1 MKKYC
6 IFLCLFIILLL
17 CGCSEDSDESKSAN
31 GYCPFQ
37 LEGKTLLLRNNDATI
52 KLSAEHFKSGV
63 VVNNVTVDYEKYP
76 PSYSYVITNKCYLT
90 LFCPCIITFV
100 RNSIIFSCTTNP

>member
-37 LEGKTLLLRNNDATI
+37 LEGKTLLLRNMMLQSNFPQNI
-52 KLSAEHFKSGV
+52 SNQVS
-63 VVNNVTVDYEKYP
+63 
-76 PSYSYVITNKCYLT
+76 
-90 LFCPCIITFV
+90 
-100 RNSIIFSCTTNP
+100 